1 MKLNLF
7 FAAIALIVAS
17 YAFAASSSES
27 SSEPLPSPAKVKAE
41 DAVQKQSK
49 PSLSADVAKIVEA
62 IAQKKTKDVKK
73 HQSEMERMIRQ
84 HNGIKSNSPGGKSS
98 SAKSSS
104 SGVKKSRRAGHA

>member
-1 MKLNLF
+1 MKLNLL

-17 YAFAASSSES
+17 YAFAASSSKS
-27 SSEPLPSPAKVKAE
+27 SGKSLPSPAKVKAE

-73 HQSEMERMIRQ
+73 QQAKMDNMIRE
-84 HNGIKSNSPGGKSS
+84 HNGVKSHHGSG
-98 SAKSSS
+98 AKST
-104 SGVKKSRRAGHA
+104 SGSKLSLIHI